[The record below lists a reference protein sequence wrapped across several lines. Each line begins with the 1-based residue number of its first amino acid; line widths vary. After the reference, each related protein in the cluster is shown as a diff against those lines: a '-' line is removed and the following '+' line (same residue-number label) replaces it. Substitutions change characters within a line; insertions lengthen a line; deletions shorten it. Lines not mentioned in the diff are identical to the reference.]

1 MFGYY
6 RKTLYLCRAIRKV
19 IVAIKRLLGAKIIIL
34 RLISECLTRKYKAMV
49 AKTFKALYEE
59 QKKKPT
65 AAQVFITKIAG
76 LTKRSEA
83 TVRMWVS
90 GQQVPDELAQSVIA
104 KELEV
109 PVEGL
114 FPQKD

>member
-1 MFGYY
+1 
-6 RKTLYLCRAIRKV
+6 
-19 IVAIKRLLGAKIIIL
+19 
-34 RLISECLTRKYKAMV
+34 MV

-65 AAQVFITKIAG
+65 AAQEFITKIAG